1 MLLCLFAWTRGCLLI
16 VMWCKREERNYG
28 ISQGQSF
35 FPASQHPN
43 QHKFSGKIF
52 YFDKDWFLAVLPYQ
66 YLPTLWIKV
75 KFPRKEISSHLIVIV
90 IIALYRQRRV
100 HKKRNNLKYRHWVR
114 NQYQLITT
122 QGLNQESSGQPRTL
136 KSPLPSIRSLDHCVF
151 YETYC
156 ILLYIIIFSGFD
168 SVSNYLD
175 VQAKSNPLLPGNLT
189 LCWQCWFNKRETRE
203 VTRENDWLNGSKTAQ
218 HDVTFCQALI
228 LYFFE
233 LFCYF

>member
-1 MLLCLFAWTRGCLLI
+1 M
-16 VMWCKREERNYG
+16 
-28 ISQGQSF
+28 
-35 FPASQHPN
+35 
-43 QHKFSGKIF
+43 
-52 YFDKDWFLAVLPYQ
+52 
-66 YLPTLWIKV
+66 
-75 KFPRKEISSHLIVIV
+75 
-90 IIALYRQRRV
+90 YRQSRV

-189 LCWQCWFNKRETRE
+189 LYVGNVDLTKERHVKWHVRMTDSMEARLHNMTSLFVKLWFF
-203 VTRENDWLNGSKTAQ
+203 
-218 HDVTFCQALI
+218 TFLSCSATFNYYSIHSWVINIYWFYSIQK
-228 LYFFE
+228 
-233 LFCYF
+233 C

>member
-1 MLLCLFAWTRGCLLI
+1 
-16 VMWCKREERNYG
+16 MWCNMQEERNYG

-100 HKKRNNLKYRHWVR
+100 HKKRNNLKYRA
-114 NQYQLITT
+114 L
-122 QGLNQESSGQPRTL
+122 
-136 KSPLPSIRSLDHCVF
+136 
-151 YETYC
+151 
-156 ILLYIIIFSGFD
+156 GFD

-233 LFCYF
+233 LFCYSH

>member
-16 VMWCKREERNYG
+16 VMWCNMQEERNYG

-90 IIALYRQRRV
+90 IIALYRQSRV
-100 HKKRNNLKYRHWVR
+100 HKKRNNLKYRALGQEPVSIDHNTRPESGIKWPTK
-114 NQYQLITT
+114 NPEIT
-122 QGLNQESSGQPRTL
+122 LAL
-136 KSPLPSIRSLDHCVF
+136 YKILRSLRF
-151 YETYC
+151 LWN
-156 ILLYIIIFSGFD
+156 LLYL
-168 SVSNYLD
+168 VVHN
-175 VQAKSNPLLPGNLT
+175 
-189 LCWQCWFNKRETRE
+189 
-203 VTRENDWLNGSKTAQ
+203 
-218 HDVTFCQALI
+218 
-228 LYFFE
+228 YFFR
-233 LFCYF
+233 LWFSI

>member
-1 MLLCLFAWTRGCLLI
+1 MHCTDKEGSIKNATIWNTGTGSGTSI
-16 VMWCKREERNYG
+16 NW
-28 ISQGQSF
+28 
-35 FPASQHPN
+35 SQH
-43 QHKFSGKIF
+43 K
-52 YFDKDWFLAVLPYQ
+52 A
-66 YLPTLWIKV
+66 WI
-75 KFPRKEISSHLIVIV
+75 
-90 IIALYRQRRV
+90 
-100 HKKRNNLKYRHWVR
+100 R
-114 NQYQLITT
+114 NQVA
-122 QGLNQESSGQPRTL
+122 NQEPWNHPC
-136 KSPLPSIRSLDHCVF
+136 PLSLDHCVF

-175 VQAKSNPLLPGNLT
+175 VQAKSNPLVPGNLT

>member
-1 MLLCLFAWTRGCLLI
+1 MASQRKYLIFPKTAIDKLFCAAVLVCLDLWLFVDCD
-16 VMWCKREERNYG
+16 VMQEERG

-136 KSPLPSIRSLDHCVF
+136 KSPLPSIRS
-151 YETYC
+151 
-156 ILLYIIIFSGFD
+156 
-168 SVSNYLD
+168 
-175 VQAKSNPLLPGNLT
+175 
-189 LCWQCWFNKRETRE
+189 
-203 VTRENDWLNGSKTAQ
+203 
-218 HDVTFCQALI
+218 
-228 LYFFE
+228 
-233 LFCYF
+233 